1 MTKAQIREEALKL
14 PPEDRADLVEELNVS
29 LLEEPLPDWQRELL
43 DERLDALER
52 DPENTLSWDEV
63 KASLRAG
70 RKA

>member
-14 PPEDRADLVEELNVS
+14 PPEDRADLIDELNVS
-29 LLEEPLPDWQRELL
+29 LLEEPLPAWQRELL

-52 DPENTLSWDEV
+52 DPDNTLSWDEV

-70 RKA
+70 REA